1 MVIGITFFIIN
12 SVGFLMQ
19 VALLAEWE
27 DVKNNISDSGPIRH
41 ATLTYLIVM
50 VVLSF
55 FYIIFSIL
63 LLHGIKGD
71 RRLYFIPWLIWSI
84 MYMLVTATFTIHKII
99 DKALNGCEYTC
110 LIHVTLGPL
119 LYTLF
124 VCVWF
129 YCFVCVLEYWRTMRQ
144 APPIPHKTTKE
155 NYMSPSIHADVL
167 EIDIDGHDSA
177 KREELD
183 EFSAK
188 HTRHDKESKSRLITS
203 LRRNASTRRVV
214 YPDLVWQR
222 SRDDLLGNDIS
233 NGIYTNIL
241 PMNPIIGGYEDHNEE
256 RHYQNLIPG
265 AIV

>member
-1 MVIGITFFIIN
+1 
-12 SVGFLMQ
+12 MQ

-27 DVKNNISDSGPIRH
+27 DVKRTISDTGPIRH

-50 VVLSF
+50 VALSF

-71 RRLYFIPWLIWSI
+71 RRIYSIPWLIWSI
-84 MYMLVTATFTIHKII
+84 LYMLVTAIFTLHKVI
-99 DKALNGCEYTC
+99 DKALNGCEHIC

-124 VCVWF
+124 LCIWF

-144 APPIPHKTTKE
+144 APAIPHKKTRE
-155 NYMSPSIHADVL
+155 SYMSPSIQADSQDFEMDEKDPADRL
-167 EIDIDGHDSA
+167 YIDA
-177 KREELD
+177 
-183 EFSAK
+183 FSVQNTK
-188 HTRHDKESKSRLITS
+188 QEKESKSRLITS

-222 SRDDLLGNDIS
+222 SRDDLLGNEVS
-233 NGIYTNIL
+233 NGIYTNL
-241 PMNPIIGGYEDHNEE
+241 MPMNHGPNAYEYHDEE
-256 RHYQNLIPG
+256 RHYQNLLPG
-265 AIV
+265 YIV